1 MACIT
6 HSSVPGQLEKTLK
19 QVRSKLLNQCIEE
32 TYTTEITERKQA
44 HKDAIKSY
52 TDTCSKKYKE
62 DELLFE
68 NFQTCRNDIEH
79 QNVLV
84 KEKMNEMSRI
94 LLDMQD
100 KEKQKDDLITSIQQL
115 REEQARKKDLMIAQN
130 KANKDR
136 LKTLQKSAETFEI
149 RLRLEIRKPQGK
161 PEQLQFVFRNIN
173 HKDLECPYT
182 FILWLNA
189 EGEYTVI
196 SCDPPLECMPQL
208 EKKVRET
215 NNFSAF
221 LANVR
226 KEFAAL
232 NL

>member
-1 MACIT
+1 
-6 HSSVPGQLEKTLK
+6 
-19 QVRSKLLNQCIEE
+19 
-32 TYTTEITERKQA
+32 
-44 HKDAIKSY
+44 
-52 TDTCSKKYKE
+52 
-62 DELLFE
+62 
-68 NFQTCRNDIEH
+68 
-79 QNVLV
+79 
-84 KEKMNEMSRI
+84 MNEMSRI

-100 KEKQKDDLITSIQQL
+100 KEKQKDDLIASIQQL
-115 REEQARKKDLMIAQN
+115 REEQARKKD
-130 KANKDR
+130 
-136 LKTLQKSAETFEI
+136 S
-149 RLRLEIRKPQGK
+149 
-161 PEQLQFVFRNIN
+161 EQLQFVFRNIN

>member
-1 MACIT
+1 
-6 HSSVPGQLEKTLK
+6 
-19 QVRSKLLNQCIEE
+19 
-32 TYTTEITERKQA
+32 
-44 HKDAIKSY
+44 
-52 TDTCSKKYKE
+52 
-62 DELLFE
+62 
-68 NFQTCRNDIEH
+68 
-79 QNVLV
+79 
-84 KEKMNEMSRI
+84 MSRI
-94 LLDMQD
+94 LLDTQD
-100 KEKQKDDLITSIQQL
+100 KEKQKNDLIASIQHL
-115 REEQARKKDLMIAQN
+115 REVQATKKELMIGQN

-136 LKTLQKSAETFEI
+136 VKTIQKSAGTFES
-149 RLRLEIRKPQGK
+149 RLRLEIRKPQA
-161 PEQLQFVFRNIN
+161 EQLQFVFRNIN
-173 HKDLECPYT
+173 HKDIACPYT
-182 FILWLNA
+182 FTLWLSA

>member
-1 MACIT
+1 MACID
-6 HSSVPGQLEKTLK
+6 HSSVLDRLDKTLK

-32 TYTTEITERKQA
+32 MYITEITERKQA
-44 HKDAIKSY
+44 TKSY
-52 TDTCSKKYKE
+52 MGTCHFKYKE
-62 DELLFE
+62 DELFE
-68 NFQTCRNDIEH
+68 SVQTCRN
-79 QNVLV
+79 
-84 KEKMNEMSRI
+84 EKTNEMSRI
-94 LLDMQD
+94 LLDTQD
-100 KEKQKDDLITSIQQL
+100 KEKQKNDLIASIQHL
-115 REEQARKKDLMIAQN
+115 REVQATKKELMIGQN

-136 LKTLQKSAETFEI
+136 VKTIQKSAGTFES
-149 RLRLEIRKPQGK
+149 RLRLEIRKPQA
-161 PEQLQFVFRNIN
+161 EQLQFVFRNIN
-173 HKDLECPYT
+173 HKDIACPYT
-182 FILWLNA
+182 FTLWLSA

>member
-1 MACIT
+1 MACIA
-6 HSSVPGQLEKTLK
+6 HSSVPDQLEKTLK
-19 QVRSKLLNQCIEE
+19 QVRNKLLNQCIEE
-32 TYTTEITERKQA
+32 TYTAEITERKQA
-44 HKDAIKSY
+44 HKDTTKSY

-68 NFQTCRNDIEH
+68 NVQTCRNDIKH
-79 QNVLV
+79 QNHLV

-100 KEKQKDDLITSIQQL
+100 KEKQKDDLIASIHEL

-136 LKTLQKSAETFEI
+136 LKMLQKSAETFES
-149 RLRLEIRKPQGK
+149 RLRLEIRKPQA
-161 PEQLQFVFRNIN
+161 EQLQFVFRNIN

-182 FILWLNA
+182 FTLWLNA

-196 SCDPPLECMPQL
+196 SCGPPLECMPQL

-232 NL
+232 NW